1 LSFLLLGSI
10 AIEDEIF
17 TMAPAFVTNQFVAL
31 YDDIP
36 LSVAVHTNHLN
47 LLVENVLADS
57 G

>member
-17 TMAPAFVTNQFVAL
+17 TMAPAFFTNQFAAL
-31 YDDIP
+31 FDDIP
-36 LSVAVHTNHLN
+36 LSVAVNTNHFN
-47 LLVENVLADS
+47 LLVENVL